1 MEKYTVIA
9 DVGNAL
15 VALLREHMIPDV
27 ILNPESIGLYNP
39 EDKGDLMLGLYLY
52 DIRESEEYRDSGMVS
67 VDITRQKYPST
78 YLSLC
83 YMMTAYSN
91 GDIKLRA
98 SEEHKIL
105 GKAMQVLADYSILD
119 SISLQPMEKP
129 TGKFI
134 QIEFQ
139 PLSIEDKMRL
149 WTVPNKAYRLSCFFK
164 VGPVELESAK
174 TKTVRRVVDVDL
186 AVEE

>member
-1 MEKYTVIA
+1 MV
-9 DVGNAL
+9 
-15 VALLREHMIPDV
+15 PDV
-27 ILNPESIGLYNP
+27 ILNPENIGLYNP
-39 EDKGDLMLGLYLY
+39 EEKGDFMLGLYLY
-52 DIRESEEYRDSGMVS
+52 DIRESEEYRDSSRVS

-98 SEEHKIL
+98 AEEHKIL

-119 SISLQPMEKP
+119 SITLQPMEKP
-129 TGKFI
+129 TGRFV

-139 PLSIEDKMRL
+139 SLSIEDKMRL

-174 TKTVRRVVDVDL
+174 TKTVSRVVSLDV
-186 AVEE
+186 AVKE